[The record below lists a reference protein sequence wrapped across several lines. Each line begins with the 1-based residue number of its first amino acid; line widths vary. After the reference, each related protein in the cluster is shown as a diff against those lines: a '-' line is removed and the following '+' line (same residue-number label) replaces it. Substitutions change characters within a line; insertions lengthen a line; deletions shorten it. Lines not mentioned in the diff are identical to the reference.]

1 MLQIVTFCWKIL
13 TDLLCYRV
21 VWKSMKD
28 ELKDTEDSTD
38 VTCHLAYAIAA
49 TIVTV
54 KDTSI
59 NAYAT

>member
-1 MLQIVTFCWKIL
+1 
-13 TDLLCYRV
+13 
-21 VWKSMKD
+21 MKD

>member
-1 MLQIVTFCWKIL
+1 
-13 TDLLCYRV
+13 
-21 VWKSMKD
+21 MKD

-54 KDTSI
+54 KNTAI
-59 NAYAT
+59 KAYAIRPFI